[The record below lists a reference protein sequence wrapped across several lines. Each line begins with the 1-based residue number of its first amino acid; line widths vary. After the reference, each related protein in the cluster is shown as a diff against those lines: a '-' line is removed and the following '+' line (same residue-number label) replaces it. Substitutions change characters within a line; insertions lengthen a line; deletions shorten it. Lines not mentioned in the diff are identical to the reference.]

1 MSTLAEI
8 LQSLK
13 LLNGANEMTKTE
25 QVYQYLMEQL
35 NEGTHTKDEL
45 LSFTVRRLKAVPELS
60 GIGKT
65 SIAEGLSRFKS
76 EMSKAPDIRLDISD
90 IKSDSN
96 ADINSDDQFLNR
108 LRGNQE
114 LIFELLEEH
123 QKKKQLQE
131 LDLTNK
137 TIESIR
143 QYIQHQHPIEIPPAN
158 KGKGIGTTI
167 NEDLFNTFQ
176 LMVKNTGLTQRYAIH
191 LAIALCNEYCS
202 TVLEGETIGK
212 GQGKS

>member
-1 MSTLAEI
+1 M
-8 LQSLK
+8 
-13 LLNGANEMTKTE
+13 
-25 QVYQYLMEQL
+25 
-35 NEGTHTKDEL
+35 
-45 LSFTVRRLKAVPELS
+45 KAVPELS

-76 EMSKAPDIRLDISD
+76 EMSKELDIRPDSNDIE
-90 IKSDSN
+90 SDSN

-108 LRGNQE
+108 LRDNQA

-123 QKKKQLQE
+123 QRKKQLQD

-143 QYIQHQHPIEIPPAN
+143 QYIHQQNPIEIPPAN

-167 NEDLFNTFQ
+167 KL
-176 LMVKNTGLTQRYAIH
+176 
-191 LAIALCNEYCS
+191 
-202 TVLEGETIGK
+202 
-212 GQGKS
+212 

>member
-1 MSTLAEI
+1 
-8 LQSLK
+8 
-13 LLNGANEMTKTE
+13 MTKTE
-25 QVYQYLMEQL
+25 LVYQYLMRQL
-35 NEGTHTKDEL
+35 NEGTHTKEEL

-60 GIGKT
+60 GVGKT

-76 EMSKAPDIRLDISD
+76 TVSKEPEINIKLD
-90 IKSDSN
+90 N
-96 ADINSDDQFLNR
+96 NGDINTDDTFFNK
-108 LRGNQE
+108 LRDKQE

-123 QKKKQLQE
+123 QRKKQLQD

-137 TIESIR
+137 TIEAIR
-143 QYIQHQHPIEIPPAN
+143 QHIQQQHPIEIPPAN

-176 LMVKNTGLTQRYAIH
+176 LMVKNTGMTQRYAIH
-191 LAIALCNEYCS
+191 LAITLCNEYCS
-202 TVLEGETIGK
+202 MVLEGEVIGK